1 MDILILGGTRFLGRH
16 IVEAALASGH
26 RLTLFNRG
34 QTNAELFPSVE
45 KLRGDRNNDLSALQG
60 RHWDAAIDICGYV
73 PRVVRASAELLA
85 GAVTHYTFISSISV
99 YADFQRP
106 GLDENAPTGVLADP
120 GVEEITNETYGPL
133 KALCEQAVEE
143 VLPGRALIVRPGYI
157 VGPDDHTDR
166 FTYWPHRVARGGEM
180 LAPGDSEAPVQ
191 FIDVR
196 DLSEWIVRM
205 VEARA
210 TGSYN
215 ATGPAYRLEMGRLL
229 AECKQLTGSDTHF
242 IWADEDF
249 LQAHQV
255 DLPIWT
261 PASEIGGAAVNCQRA
276 IDAGLIFRPL
286 SETIRATLAWDL
298 SRPADYTLSAG
309 LTPEQEA
316 ELLKTLLH
324 SEQKQ

>member
-34 QTNAELFPSVE
+34 QTNAELFPDVE
-45 KLRGDRNNDLSALQG
+45 KLRGDRGSDLSALQG

-85 GAVTHYTFISSISV
+85 GAVANYTFISSISV

-106 GLDENAPTGVLADP
+106 GLDEDAPTGVLADP

-143 VLPGRALIVRPGYI
+143 ALPGRALIVRPGYI
-157 VGPDDHTDR
+157 VGPDDPTDR

-180 LAPGDSEAPVQ
+180 LAPGDPEAPVQ

-196 DLSEWIVRM
+196 DLSEWIVRV

-210 TGSYN
+210 TGPYN

-229 AECKQLTGSDTHF
+229 AECKQLTGSDAHF
-242 IWADEDF
+242 LWAGEDF

-261 PASEIGGAAVNCQRA
+261 PASEIGGATVNCQRA

-286 SETIRATLAWDL
+286 SETIRATLAWDI
-298 SRPADYTLSAG
+298 SRPADYTLRAG
-309 LTPEQEA
+309 LAPEREA